1 MKISVIGTGYVG
13 LVTGVCFS
21 ELGVDVVCVDNNA
34 AKVDQLKQ
42 GICPIHEQQL
52 PELIERNIETERLTF
67 TTDLA
72 SAVEDSAVIFIC
84 VNTPSVESDGSA
96 DLTDVLHVA
105 EQIAELITDTAVVA
119 IKSTVPVG
127 TGRKVSELIRSVNP
141 SATIHVAS
149 VPEFLSEGTSVH
161 DFMNPSRIIIG
172 IDTDAA
178 KETLRELFLPFILQ
192 DTPIVYSN
200 LQTAEMIKYASN
212 AFLATKVTF
221 INEIADLCEQTG
233 VDVRGVAHG
242 IGLDKRIGTQHL
254 RPGPGY
260 GGLCFPKDTMA
271 LVHTARNFGS
281 PVRIV
286 EQVVDIN
293 NQRKVNMAKRVQL
306 ACGGSVRDKVIAVL
320 GLTFKP
326 RTDDLRDSPSIAI
339 IQELQNLGA
348 IIRAHDPLAMPN
360 ARQILDNVSFHDSI
374 RDIVGGADAVVIA
387 TAWPEYGEL
396 DFGHLAAVM
405 NAPIVVDLHNLYDAT
420 EICDKGIRFFAVGQ
434 GQSTTPG

>member
-149 VPEFLSEGTSVH
+149 VPEFLSEGDQCT
-161 DFMNPSRIIIG
+161 
-172 IDTDAA
+172 
-178 KETLRELFLPFILQ
+178 
-192 DTPIVYSN
+192 
-200 LQTAEMIKYASN
+200 
-212 AFLATKVTF
+212 
-221 INEIADLCEQTG
+221 
-233 VDVRGVAHG
+233 
-242 IGLDKRIGTQHL
+242 
-254 RPGPGY
+254 
-260 GGLCFPKDTMA
+260 
-271 LVHTARNFGS
+271 
-281 PVRIV
+281 
-286 EQVVDIN
+286 
-293 NQRKVNMAKRVQL
+293 
-306 ACGGSVRDKVIAVL
+306 
-320 GLTFKP
+320 
-326 RTDDLRDSPSIAI
+326 
-339 IQELQNLGA
+339 
-348 IIRAHDPLAMPN
+348 
-360 ARQILDNVSFHDSI
+360 
-374 RDIVGGADAVVIA
+374 
-387 TAWPEYGEL
+387 
-396 DFGHLAAVM
+396 
-405 NAPIVVDLHNLYDAT
+405 
-420 EICDKGIRFFAVGQ
+420 
-434 GQSTTPG
+434 